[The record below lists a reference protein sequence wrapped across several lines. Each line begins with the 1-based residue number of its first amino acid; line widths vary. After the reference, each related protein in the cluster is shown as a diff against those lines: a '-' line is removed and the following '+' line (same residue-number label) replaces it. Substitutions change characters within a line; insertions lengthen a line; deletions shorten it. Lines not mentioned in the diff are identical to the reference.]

1 MPLGLQI
8 GSHDTHVLLWWAL
21 DPDKLSESAFTLV
34 AEMEHRGG
42 FASAIS
48 IWELGVKVQ
57 RGKLDLGISIEEFA
71 RRIDKSAIVQLLP
84 VTTAI
89 WLRSLELGW
98 DHRDP
103 ADRVI
108 VATALLLE
116 LPLAT
121 ADDEIRRFG
130 GVNCVW

>member
-1 MPLGLQI
+1 MIVL
-8 GSHDTHVLLWWAL
+8 DTHALLWWAL
-21 DPDKLSESAFTLV
+21 DPDRLSQAAAASIR
-34 AEMEHRGG
+34 EMERHGG

-48 IWELGVKVQ
+48 IWELGIKIQ

-84 VTTAI
+84 VNTST
-89 WLRSLELGW
+89 WLQSLALAW

-108 VATALLLE
+108 VATAVLQGV
-116 LPLAT
+116 PLVT
-121 ADDEIRRFG
+121 ADEEIRRFA
-130 GVNCVW
+130 GVTCVW